1 MKLEKVSKAGNLHF
15 QLKDGRVGVS
25 YSSGYV
31 RVSTKGPNWYSKT
44 RMLYQINLVAKVW
57 YGTGEFEYHHERVLI
72 PLQKD
77 RLEYLMAFENK
88 NCN

>member
-1 MKLEKVSKAGNLHF
+1 MKLEKVSAAGNLHF
-15 QLKDGRVGVS
+15 QLKDGRIGVS
-25 YSSGYV
+25 YNSGYV
-31 RVSTKGPNWYSKT
+31 RVSTKEGYWYGRK
-44 RMLYQINLVAKVW
+44 RLLYQINKVAKVW

-72 PLQKD
+72 PSQKE